1 MSGTFYNADRAYPL
15 VIEIKLKL
23 VGKRIKIGLQA
34 EHRNPIDFT
43 FYNGANHAVG
53 TASAIAPSHPSGIWL
68 EYDHPDGREIVSFT
82 MSSAKGFAF
91 DNLTVS

>member
-34 EHRNPIDFT
+34 ENRNPIDLT